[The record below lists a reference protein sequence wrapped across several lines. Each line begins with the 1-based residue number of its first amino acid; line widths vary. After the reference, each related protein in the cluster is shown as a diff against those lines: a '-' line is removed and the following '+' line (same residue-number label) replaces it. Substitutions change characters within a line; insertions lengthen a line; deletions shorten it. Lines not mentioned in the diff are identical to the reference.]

1 MIITNS
7 ACKLIYRCVLT
18 VVTWIFS
25 TLIQAAEPDPL
36 FNSQELLN
44 ISLTGPF
51 RTINRERDKETEYEG
66 GSLAYTDSTGEIVT
80 LDAKFKVRG
89 NFRLRDDICDYAQLW
104 VDLDKDDVAGT
115 LFENQ
120 NRIKLVVQCDD
131 SSKFERYV
139 IKEHQAYQL
148 FNAIT
153 DTSFRSRL
161 ARVTYKDT
169 ERDSERTHYGVF
181 IEHRNRMAERIG
193 METVEL
199 NRIERNTLDQVQGT
213 LASIFMFMAGNTDFS
228 FITAPEDECCHNAKL
243 FQPPGQ
249 AIYFPAPYDFDS
261 SGYVDADYAEP
272 NAALRLRSNRQ
283 RLYRGFCVPEM
294 VLNEALELFRNKESE
309 LMAIASDS
317 SYMDERYARGS
328 AKYIQDFLDII
339 NDPDEVEDEIIDDCR

>member
-1 MIITNS
+1 MTFTNS
-7 ACKLIYRCVLT
+7 ACNFIFRCVLPI
-18 VVTWIFS
+18 VTWLFS
-25 TLIQAAEPDPL
+25 SLIQAAEPDPL
-36 FNSQELLN
+36 FNSQELLE

-51 RTINRERDKETEYEG
+51 RTINSERNKETEYEG
-66 GSLAYTDSTGEIVT
+66 GSLSYTDSNGGMIT

-131 SSKFERYV
+131 PSKFERYV

-148 FNAIT
+148 FNAIS

-161 ARVTYKDT
+161 ARVTYQDT
-169 ERDSERTHYGVF
+169 ERDSQRTHYGVF
-181 IEHRNRMAERIG
+181 IEHRNRMAERID

-199 NRIERNTLDQVQGT
+199 NKIEINTLDQVQAT

-228 FITAPEDECCHNAKL
+228 FISAPEDECCHNAKL
-243 FQPPGQ
+243 FQVSGGD
-249 AIYFPAPYDFDS
+249 IYYPAPYDFDS
-261 SGYVDADYAEP
+261 SGYVDADYAQP

-283 RLYRGFCVPEM
+283 RLYRGFCTPEA
-294 VLNEALELFRNKESE
+294 VLNQALETFRNKEAE
-309 LMAIASDS
+309 LLAIANDT
-317 SYMDERYARGS
+317 SYMNERYAKGS
-328 AKYIQDFLDII
+328 AKYIQGFLDII
-339 NDPDEVEDEIIDDCR
+339 NDPREVQRKIIDDCR